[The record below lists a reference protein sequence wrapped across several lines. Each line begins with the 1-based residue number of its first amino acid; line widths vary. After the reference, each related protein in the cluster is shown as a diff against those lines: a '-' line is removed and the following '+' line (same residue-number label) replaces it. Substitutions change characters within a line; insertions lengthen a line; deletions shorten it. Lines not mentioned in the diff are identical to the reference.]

1 MLQSKLFGKT
11 NKKAPR
17 DEKSVNAK
25 LLARAGFIEKLM
37 AGVYSY
43 LPLGWKVLQKIENI
57 VREEMNAIQGQEIL
71 MPALQPKKLWD
82 ETGRWES
89 GKDVMF
95 QFKGRSGADLG
106 LGWTHEET
114 LTDIIRNKIN
124 SYQDLPLYI
133 YQIQTKF
140 RNELRAKSGILR
152 GREFSM
158 KDLYSFHTNEKDFL
172 VYYEK
177 VKESYLKIF
186 KKIGLDAIVVEAS
199 GGEFSKSY
207 SHEFQVLTS
216 AGEDTIIYCDCGK
229 FGQNVEVAKLKA
241 GKKCPVCGK
250 ELKSGRSIE
259 AGNIFTLGTK
269 YSEIMKAYFTD
280 KDGKKKPIIMG
291 CYGFGISRAMGAIVE
306 IHNDKKGIIW
316 PSSVAPFNVHLIEIG
331 SENSDIKSQAEEL
344 YKSLQKEDIEV
355 LYDDREESPGIK
367 FADADLIGIPLRI
380 IVSKRT
386 IAKNSVEL
394 KKRNEEKTELVKVDK
409 IINKLKNNL

>member
-25 LLARAGFIEKLM
+25 LLARAGFVEKLM
-37 AGVYSY
+37 AGAYSY

-57 VREEMNAIQGQEIL
+57 VREEMNTIQGQEIL

-95 QFKGRSGADLG
+95 QFKGRGGADLG

-114 LTDIIRNKIN
+114 LTDIIRNKVN

-140 RNELRAKSGILR
+140 RNEPRAKSGILR

-158 KDLYSFHTNEKDFL
+158 KDLYSFHADEKDFL
-172 VYYEK
+172 AYYEK

-186 KKIGLDAIVVEAS
+186 KKIGLDAIVIEAS
-199 GGEFSKSY
+199 GGEFSKLY

-241 GKKCPVCGK
+241 GEKCPICGK

-259 AGNIFTLGTK
+259 VGNIFTLGTK
-269 YSEIMKAYFTD
+269 YSEIMKAYFAD

-291 CYGFGISRAMGAIVE
+291 CYGLGISRAMGAIVE
-306 IHNDKKGIIW
+306 VHNDKNGIIW
-316 PSSVAPFNVHLIEIG
+316 PVSVAPYQIHLIEIRDEKSG
-331 SENSDIKSQAEEL
+331 IKKTAEKL

-355 LYDDREESPGIK
+355 LYDDRDESPGIK

-380 IVSKRT
+380 VVSERT

-394 KKRNEEKTELVKVDK
+394 KKRDEERIELVKIDE